1 MEKGTQKKLDIKI
14 GQTVFVEKMNRNLN
28 RLVVEEHKVTKIG
41 TKFFYIDVPSYQKD
55 RFCIFTGKEDRDWGY
70 SISQVYISMKDI
82 EDKNLHHQLSQKLY
96 KLFSGYGKL
105 PLSLETLKKI
115 NDLVEADKTE

>member
-1 MEKGTQKKLDIKI
+1 MEKENRKKLDIKI
-14 GQTVFVEKMNRNLN
+14 GQTVILEEMNSSLK
-28 RLVVEEHKVTKIG
+28 RLVVKERKVTKIG
-41 TKFFYIDVPSYQKD
+41 TKFFYIDTPLHQKD
-55 RFCIFTGKEDRDWGY
+55 RFCIFTGKEDRHWGTP
-70 SISQVYISMKDI
+70 SQVYLSMKDV
-82 EDKNLHHQLSQKLY
+82 EDKNLHYQLSQKLY